1 MARIKSQLVLKYLPK
16 SVTTLQENLNR
27 ARKKSRFTQV
37 PIEMDPS
44 NTDTHLVFTI
54 VVDAGKVHP
63 DQTGSFIVTYSRVV
77 KYVFISYSY
86 NTNKVFSDTLKSRI
100 GKDILHAY
108 NTCHEYL
115 KEIGFKPKINWLD
128 NKASNALNEYNQ
140 NQGVDVQLV
149 LIL

>member
-77 KYVFISYSY
+77 KYVFILYSY
-86 NTNKVFSDTLKSRI
+86 NTNKVFQIPSRAESGRTSCMHTTHVMNTSRKLDLNLKLI
-100 GKDILHAY
+100 GWITKHQM
-108 NTCHEYL
+108 
-115 KEIGFKPKINWLD
+115 P
-128 NKASNALNEYNQ
+128 
-140 NQGVDVQLV
+140 
-149 LIL
+149 